1 MFNKSMSLLS
11 YTHLLTQKRQWLKK
25 NRRLESWRSYPTAIL
40 LIPHFPLS
48 AAVISSPHSHLSA
61 STVPWDAHYT
71 GCTLCF
77 TLFVF
82 QLKFPF
88 PQVFWGQLVL
98 YQESPSQTYKQREQ
112 KAKECLEMGQTEGM
126 KSQAYIL
133 FLVAEFCLRL
143 SINFSPLP
151 ATAGLL

>member
-1 MFNKSMSLLS
+1 M
-11 YTHLLTQKRQWLKK
+11 
-25 NRRLESWRSYPTAIL
+25 
-40 LIPHFPLS
+40 
-48 AAVISSPHSHLSA
+48 
-61 STVPWDAHYT
+61 
-71 GCTLCF
+71 
-77 TLFVF
+77 
-82 QLKFPF
+82 
-88 PQVFWGQLVL
+88 L

-112 KAKECLEMGQTEGM
+112 KAKECLEMGRQTEGM